1 MTAQNQYTTNPIEA
15 ARRRAAIVA
24 YYQANGAP
32 ATAEAFSI
40 SRARVYQIVERLK
53 LTRKPRK

>member
-24 YYQANGAP
+24 YYRENGAP
-32 ATAEAFSI
+32 ATAKEFHI
-40 SRARVYQIVERLK
+40 SRARVYQVIERMK
-53 LTRKPRK
+53 LGKRRKT

>member
-1 MTAQNQYTTNPIEA
+1 MTTQNQYTADPIEA

-32 ATAEAFSI
+32 ATAEKYGI
-40 SRARVYQIVERLK
+40 SRARVYQVIERMK
-53 LTRKPRK
+53 QGKRRKT